1 METLLNLRAEAVAL
15 ILRVAIC
22 GFLFIIGW
30 CSNGIYYASERSEE
44 NRVAVEQAAKVE
56 KDASKAAAAITDKGN
71 AVVRSI
77 EENLVVKERRN
88 EELYL
93 ANARLTDTLLGLRD
107 AGTTDTVRPY
117 QLSFTPPTSC
127 PAPKPAPS
135 CESAKRIAAAAPE
148 RAKRADSASQYSEA
162 CYQYLDAL
170 KQYRQELV
178 EYDKKYGGG

>member
-1 METLLNLRAEAVAL
+1 MLTFLNLKAEAVGV
-15 ILRVAIC
+15 ILRLVC
-22 GFLFIIGW
+22 CFLLVLIGW
-30 CSNGIYYASERSEE
+30 VSNSAYYVSDRAKE
-44 NRVAVEQAAKVE
+44 NLEAVEQAAKAE
-56 KDASKAAAAITDKGN
+56 KDAGKAAQLITDKGN

-117 QLSFTPPTSC
+117 QLSFTSPTSC
-127 PAPKPAPS
+127 PTPKPAAS

-170 KQYRQELV
+170 KQYRQELM
-178 EYDKKYGGG
+178 EYNKKYGGG